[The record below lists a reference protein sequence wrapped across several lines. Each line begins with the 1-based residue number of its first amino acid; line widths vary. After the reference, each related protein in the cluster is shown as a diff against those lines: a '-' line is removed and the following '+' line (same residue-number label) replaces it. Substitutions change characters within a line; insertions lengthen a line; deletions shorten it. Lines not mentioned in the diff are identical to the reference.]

1 MGSHFLETLKGMTVG
16 GGGGGGG
23 GRLLPEGGYEKYAR
37 ILIGVMA
44 LSRLA
49 LPLLSLGGFDAGQ
62 VFADA
67 LAEYGRKLA
76 DIETQVEQ
84 AGLEEGGFVQEGL
97 LSALSE
103 RLGDFFAQEG
113 IGLVSAAFDEDGV
126 LHMTVAALPQTGE
139 EEGAP
144 RPESAG
150 GEGGAL
156 RPEDADREGGAPRPE
171 SAGGEENAGRI
182 EVEPVRVGD
191 GQPGG
196 RQSGIGQ
203 TEDGKPGSGRAGIG
217 QENAGALS
225 EPAGTQERLPG
236 LREAIADRLQM
247 EPEKLEVNWDE

>member
-1 MGSHFLETLKGMTVG
+1 MGSHFLETLKGITIFLLAG
-16 GGGGGGG
+16 QLIL
-23 GRLLPEGGYEKYAR
+23 RLLPEGGYEKYAR

-67 LAEYGRKLA
+67 LAEYGRELA

-126 LHMTVAALPQTGE
+126 LHMTVAALPQTGG

-144 RPESAG
+144 RPESAD

-156 RPEDADREGGAPRPE
+156 RTEDADGEGGAPRPE

-203 TEDGKPGSGRAGIG
+203 
-217 QENAGALS
+217 ENAGALT

>member
-1 MGSHFLETLKGMTVG
+1 MGSHFLETLKGITIFLLAG
-16 GGGGGGG
+16 QLIL
-23 GRLLPEGGYEKYAR
+23 RLLPEGGYEKYAR

-67 LAEYGRKLA
+67 LAEYGRELA

-126 LHMTVAALPQTGE
+126 LHMTVAALPQAGG

-144 RPESAG
+144 RPESAD

-156 RPEDADREGGAPRPE
+156 RTEDADGEGGAPRPE

-182 EVEPVRVGD
+182 EVEPVRIGD

-203 TEDGKPGSGRAGIG
+203 TEDGKPGSGRSGIG

-225 EPAGTQERLPG
+225 EPAGAQERLPG

>member
-1 MGSHFLETLKGMTVG
+1 MGSHFLETLKGITIFLLAG
-16 GGGGGGG
+16 QLIL
-23 GRLLPEGGYEKYAR
+23 RLLPEGGYEKYAR

-67 LAEYGRKLA
+67 LAEYGRELA

-126 LHMTVAALPQTGE
+126 LHMTVAALPQTDG

-144 RPESAG
+144 RPESAD

-156 RPEDADREGGAPRPE
+156 RTEDADGEGGAPRPE

-203 TEDGKPGSGRAGIG
+203 TEDGKPGSGRSGIG

-225 EPAGTQERLPG
+225 EPAGAQERLPG

>member
-1 MGSHFLETLKGMTVG
+1 MGSHFLETLKGITIFLLAG
-16 GGGGGGG
+16 QLIL
-23 GRLLPEGGYEKYAR
+23 RLLPEGGYEKYAR

-67 LAEYGRKLA
+67 LAEYGRELA

-103 RLGDFFAQEG
+103 PLGDFFAQEG

-126 LHMTVAALPQTGE
+126 LHMTVAALPQTGGE
-139 EEGAP
+139 E
-144 RPESAG
+144 
-150 GEGGAL
+150 
-156 RPEDADREGGAPRPE
+156 GAPRPE

-203 TEDGKPGSGRAGIG
+203 TEDGKPGSGRSGIG

-225 EPAGTQERLPG
+225 EPAGAQERLPG

>member
-1 MGSHFLETLKGMTVG
+1 MGSHFLETLKGITIFLLAG
-16 GGGGGGG
+16 QLIL
-23 GRLLPEGGYEKYAR
+23 RLLPEGGYEKYAR

-67 LAEYGRKLA
+67 LAEYGRELA

-126 LHMTVAALPQTGE
+126 LHMTVAALPQTGG

-144 RPESAG
+144 RPESADG
-150 GEGGAL
+150 
-156 RPEDADREGGAPRPE
+156 EGGAPRPE

-203 TEDGKPGSGRAGIG
+203 TEDGKPGSGRSGIG

-225 EPAGTQERLPG
+225 EPAGAQERLPG

>member
-1 MGSHFLETLKGMTVG
+1 MGSHFLETLKGITIFLLAG
-16 GGGGGGG
+16 QLIL
-23 GRLLPEGGYEKYAR
+23 RLLPEGGYEKYAR

-67 LAEYGRKLA
+67 LAEYGRELA

-126 LHMTVAALPQTGE
+126 LHMTVAALPQTGG

-144 RPESAG
+144 QPESAG

-171 SAGGEENAGRI
+171 SADGEENAGRI

-203 TEDGKPGSGRAGIG
+203 TEDGKPGSGRSGIG
-217 QENAGALS
+217 QENAGALT

>member
-1 MGSHFLETLKGMTVG
+1 MGSHFLETLKGITIFLLAG
-16 GGGGGGG
+16 QLIL
-23 GRLLPEGGYEKYAR
+23 RLLPEGGYEKYAR

-67 LAEYGRKLA
+67 LAEYGRELA

-126 LHMTVAALPQTGE
+126 LHMTVAALPQTGG

-156 RPEDADREGGAPRPE
+156 RTEDADGGAPRPE

-203 TEDGKPGSGRAGIG
+203 TEDGKPGSGRSGIG

-225 EPAGTQERLPG
+225 EPAGAQERLPG